1 MAIGFG
7 AEAAVLVVRACQ
19 SQLQLDE
26 SLPRQYRYMVK
37 KNAPYGATGTKIQAM
52 LKN

>member
-19 SQLQLDE
+19 SQLQLD
-26 SLPRQYRYMVK
+26 YMIK